1 VERLTVEPG
10 RCTGHLLCPV
20 CAGTLTDA
28 DGSAR
33 CAEGHSF
40 DYARSGYLNLTR
52 QRGRRARVGDTAAMV
67 RARAELLATGHYDRL
82 ARAVAD
88 AGAAAGVV
96 PGRGAA
102 AVVAGSV
109 AAGGTTRRVV
119 AEIGAGTGHHL
130 AAVVERLRQCGR
142 DPECAFGFDL
152 SKAAIDHAARRHPEI
167 RFVVADVEASI
178 PLRDSVADVVLS
190 VFAPRPGEEL
200 ARVTRPGGELVAAF
214 ATPRHLARLRDRWG
228 LMGVREDKL
237 DELTKRLEPWFEP
250 VSADTVEYEVELGE
264 GDARRIV
271 SMGPN
276 AWHDHELES
285 LDGPIVDS
293 VSAVVARFARA

>member
-10 RCTGHLLCPV
+10 ACTGHLLCPV
-20 CAGTLTDA
+20 CAGTLTDV

-52 QRGRRARVGDTAAMV
+52 QAGRRARVGDAAAMV

-82 ARAVAD
+82 ATAVAD
-88 AGAAAGVV
+88 AASAGRGGSPRAGAGEVDGQIAAGVV
-96 PGRGAA
+96 AE
-102 AVVAGSV
+102 VGS
-109 AAGGTTRRVV
+109 
-119 AEIGAGTGHHL
+119 GTGHYL
-130 AAVVERLRQCGR
+130 AAVVERLRERGQRCG
-142 DPECAFGFDL
+142 CAFGFDL
-152 SKAAIDHAARRHPEI
+152 SKAAADHAARRHPGL

-178 PLRDSVADVVLS
+178 PLRDAVADVVLS

-214 ATPRHLARLRDRWG
+214 ATPRHLERLRERWG

-237 DELTKRLEPWFEP
+237 GELTKRLEPWFEP
-250 VSADTVEYEVELGE
+250 VSADAVEYEVELTVD
-264 GDARRIV
+264 DARRIV

-276 AWHDHELES
+276 AWHDHELEH
-285 LDGPIVDS
+285 LDGPVVDRLS
-293 VSAVVARFARA
+293 VLVARFRRR